1 MRFHFAI
8 GPVQTFVGQAR
19 RTRDLWAGSFLLSYL
34 AFQAIKAVSA
44 NQGTIIFPARGREH
58 TGLEM
63 ASTPNRFVAEV
74 GETFQPKVCV
84 DAVLQAWERLADAV
98 WIRFIASVASQGN
111 HTQAIWKR
119 QVDGFWDISWA
130 LGDDWDLLD
139 RRKHL
144 KSYVPSSESG
154 VKCVMI
160 PQLQEI
166 SGHGRADD
174 RNRFWRAVNSN
185 LEGLDLQEDEAL
197 SAVAFVKRL
206 FPRLRHADLKILGME
221 LSDDQIHYPSTV
233 ALSAR
238 PWCEQQLAEDP
249 PWRNELKRYLTSL
262 DAAERKKIQT
272 GDRLDPALFY
282 DGSRTNDRLWPE
294 GTAEMRDRVGQ
305 IMGAVQSRPEP
316 YYALLLM
323 DGDHLGHLL
332 RHEDPSAVS
341 AALAHFTQKVPT
353 VVESHDGTL
362 VYAGGDDVLA
372 LFAKPRAL
380 GAAWDLRHT
389 YEEAMGEFKT
399 STSLSGAIVYAHMH
413 APLTAVVAEAHHLL
427 DTEAKEH
434 SGRDALAFDRFSSA
448 GHRWPFAAKWKDVR
462 PEKAI
467 GLPELVDRVSSLVS
481 SRWLFKIQELESR
494 LGSAQWMTNQ
504 EWRCLL
510 ENELKRTRTEEG
522 KGAPSSDEIEDLL
535 EALRRLAEGGRR
547 VGAQPETALPW
558 TRALRLLHFLAQ
570 DEEDRE

>member
-34 AFQAIKAVSA
+34 AFQAIQAVSA
-44 NQGTIIFPARGREH
+44 NQGKIIFPAWGKEH
-58 TGLEM
+58 PGLDM

-84 DAVLQAWERLADAV
+84 DAVNQAWKRLADAV
-98 WIRFIASVASQGN
+98 WIQFIASVASQGN
-111 HTQAIWKR
+111 HTQAIWQQ
-119 QVDGFWDISWA
+119 QVDSFWDIAWA

-139 RRKHL
+139 RRKYL
-144 KSYVPSSESG
+144 KSYVPSSQSG
-154 VKCVMI
+154 LKCVMI

-166 SGHGRADD
+166 SGHGRAED
-174 RNRFWRAVNSN
+174 RNRFWRAVNRN
-185 LEGLDLQEDEAL
+185 VEGLDLQEDEAL
-197 SAVAFVKRL
+197 SAVALVKRL
-206 FPRLRHADLKILGME
+206 FPRLHQADLKILRME
-221 LSDDQIHYPSTV
+221 LSEDQIHYPSTV

-238 PWCEQQLAEDP
+238 PWSEQQLAEDP
-249 PWRNELKRYLTSL
+249 PWQRELQRYLTSL
-262 DAAERKKIQT
+262 DPAERKKIQA
-272 GDRLDPALFY
+272 GDRLDPAIFY
-282 DGSRTNDRLWPE
+282 EGSRTNDRLWPQ
-294 GTAEMRDRVGQ
+294 GTAEMRDRIGQ

-323 DGDHLGHLL
+323 DGDHLGQLL
-332 RHEDPSAVS
+332 RRGDPSTVS
-341 AALAHFTQKVPT
+341 AALARFTQKVPA

-372 LFAKPRAL
+372 LFSKPRAL
-380 GAAWDLRHT
+380 RAAWDLRHT
-389 YEEAMGEFKT
+389 YEEAMGEFKP

-427 DTEAKEH
+427 DIEAKEH
-434 SGRDALAFDRFSSA
+434 SGRDALAFGRFSSA
-448 GHRWPFAAKWKDVR
+448 GHRWPFAAKWKDVC
-462 PEKAI
+462 PENAI

-494 LGSAQWMTNQ
+494 LGSAQWMTSQ
-504 EWRCLL
+504 DWRRLL
-510 ENELKRTRTEEG
+510 ESELERTRTEEG
-522 KGAPSSDEIEDLL
+522 QEEPSSGEIEDLL
-535 EALRRLAEGGRR
+535 EALHRLAEGGRR
-547 VGAQPETALPW
+547 VGAQPENALPW

-570 DEEDRE
+570 DEEDQG